1 MEIKAEVILRG
12 DIWSRA
18 ERARRA
24 GSHRWR
30 STLPTTAS
38 SCDYVHL
45 FIYFVCACGSGVTR
59 GAAGYSIYANQKEQR
74 DYCCLKYSG
83 GCFLPDGTQLKG
95 FQKNGCVRYKTETH
109 ASFNATQLKAFPSLV
124 SLKKCAIMHAASTT
138 CLKRQLY
145 KRIHPIASWAHPDG
159 IHWGSSSMQCY
170 TISM

>member
-1 MEIKAEVILRG
+1 MVTRRESEAGRFTSLEVYLTDNCIFMRLR
-12 DIWSRA
+12 S
-18 ERARRA
+18 
-24 GSHRWR
+24 
-30 STLPTTAS
+30 
-38 SCDYVHL
+38 
-45 FIYFVCACGSGVTR
+45 FIYLFRVHVCGSGVTR

-159 IHWGSSSMQCY
+159 IH
-170 TISM
+170 